1 MRGAACPRR
10 SALRSFGFTLVEL
23 LVVITIIAVLMGLLI
38 PAVMQARDRA
48 YQATCMSNQK
58 QVAMATMLFEQSKGH
73 YPGYVNNVQGQKTTW
88 VPPLLPGLGRNDMW
102 ESWREGKPVFAKLA
116 ILLCPSAEMQA
127 SFDTPMSFSVNAGYA
142 AGSEKAAN
150 GVFLNAGRSRSQGTT
165 AQYIDSHDGS
175 SYTLLTA
182 ENLQTLEWRYT
193 TDQEAK
199 QGTGLLWHDTAN
211 PVRRFNGH
219 REAAIPT
226 GADRADYA
234 RPSSNHYGVVIV
246 SFCDT
251 SCRTLSEDIDY
262 DVYKQL
268 MTPYGKGSDDKVNRL
283 LNDDDL
289 R

>member
-1 MRGAACPRR
+1 MRCALQTARRQAR
-10 SALRSFGFTLVEL
+10 SAFTLVEL

-38 PAVMQARDRA
+38 PAVLQARDRA
-48 YQATCMSNQK
+48 YQVTCMNNQK
-58 QVAMATMLFEQSKGH
+58 QLALATMQFEQAKGH
-73 YPGYVNNVQGQKTTW
+73 YPGYVNNVRGIKATW

-102 ESWREGKPVFAKLA
+102 DRWRDGQPVYTKLA
-116 ILLCPSAEMQA
+116 ILLCPSAELQPGI
-127 SFDTPMSFSVNAGYA
+127 DTPMSFSVNAGFA
-142 AGSEKAAN
+142 TGVEKPAN
-150 GVFLNAGRSRSQGTT
+150 GVFLNAGKSRSQGNT

-175 SYTLLTA
+175 SYTLLSG
-182 ENLQTLEWRYT
+182 ENLQTLGWQYT
-193 TDQEAK
+193 TDQDAK
-199 QGTGLLWHDTAN
+199 QGTGLLWHASPN
-211 PVRRFNGH
+211 PIRQFNGF
-219 REAAIPT
+219 REAAVPKE
-226 GADRADYA
+226 ANRADYA

-251 SCRTLSEDIDY
+251 SCRTLSELIDY

>member
-1 MRGAACPRR
+1 MRC
-10 SALRSFGFTLVEL
+10 ALQTARHQARFAFTLVEL

-48 YQATCMSNQK
+48 YQVTCMSNQK
-58 QVAMATMLFEQSKGH
+58 QLALAALQFEQAKGH
-73 YPGYVNNVQGQKTTW
+73 YPGYVNIVRGIKTTW

-102 ESWREGKPVFAKLA
+102 DRWRDGQPVHTKLA
-116 ILLCPSAEMQA
+116 ILLCPSAELQ
-127 SFDTPMSFSVNAGYA
+127 SGIETPMSFSVNAGFA
-142 AGSEKAAN
+142 TGAEKLAN
-150 GVFLNAGRSRSQGTT
+150 GVFLNAGKSRSQGNT

-175 SYTLLTA
+175 SYTLLSG
-182 ENLQTLEWRYT
+182 ENLQTLGWQYT

-199 QGTGLLWHDTAN
+199 QGTGLLWHTTPN
-211 PVRRFNGH
+211 PIRQLNGF
-219 REAAIPT
+219 REAAIPKE
-226 GADRADYA
+226 ANRADYA

-251 SCRTLSEDIDY
+251 SCRTLSDLIDY